1 MAITV
6 RLAETQFRPGDT
18 LTGEVAWETAMPLGE
33 IPVTLYWYTAGKG
46 QEDVEVVA
54 RSTVS
59 ARQSSGR
66 GGFRFD
72 LPDFPWSF
80 SGSLV
85 SLVWAV
91 EAGSGHDEVERVRF
105 VLAPDGEEVRL

>member
-6 RLAETQFRPGDT
+6 HLPELRRRPGDT
-18 LTGEVAWETAMPLGE
+18 LTGEVAWEAAMPLGE

-46 QEDVEVVA
+46 DQDVEVVA

-59 ARQSSGR
+59 APERAGR
-66 GGFRFD
+66 RGFRFE

-105 VLAPDGEEVRL
+105 VLAPDGEEIRL